1 VSAYPRYVRVLIV
14 EDEPATALLLEG
26 MLEELGYG
34 EVSITYDLADARD
47 VLGEKP
53 PDIAI
58 LDMSMGRENVL
69 PLAEKMRAREV
80 RVLLASTQPTNEI
93 VPGWS
98 GRSVVPKPFE
108 KRLLARALDGLGLGN
123 A

>member
-1 VSAYPRYVRVLIV
+1 MSAYPRYVRVLIV

-34 EVSITYDLADARD
+34 AVTISYDLADARD

-80 RVLLASTQPTNEI
+80 RVLLASAQPATDI

-98 GRSVVPKPFE
+98 GQSVVPKPFE
-108 KRLLARALDGLGLGN
+108 KRLLAQALDGLGLGS